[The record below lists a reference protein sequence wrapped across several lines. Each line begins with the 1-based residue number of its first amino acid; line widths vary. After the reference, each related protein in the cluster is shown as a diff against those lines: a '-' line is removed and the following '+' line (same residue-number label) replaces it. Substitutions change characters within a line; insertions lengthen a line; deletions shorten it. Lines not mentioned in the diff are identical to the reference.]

1 MYIKRNISWKLILRY
16 AWKNMLLFV
25 LYSLAI
31 FYMYHYL
38 GWYFIDIPFE
48 PLTIIGIAVAFYLGF
63 KNSQSYDRFW
73 EGRKIWGGIV
83 NYSRTWA
90 INVLSFV
97 DTGNEEQTRETKR
110 QLVHRHLAW
119 VNALRVQ
126 LRQKRPWTREHGTLV
141 ESLLDI
147 HGERN
152 KVSNEAFNFVSLGEY
167 EELKQRVNPAT
178 HIIKNQALVVAELR
192 KKEFID
198 GFQEHQLMTVLAE
211 LYNLQGMCE
220 RIKNTPFPRQ
230 YAYFTKVFTWLFVLL
245 VPLGLLNIFENHV
258 IGESN
263 ASDQTEFLFLQMI
276 PFTVLIMWIFT
287 TMEMIGDISE
297 DPFEGSTNDVPMTSL
312 CRTIEI
318 DLRDMLDE
326 KDLPESIQPKDNIL
340 Y

>member
-245 VPLGLLNIFENHV
+245 VPLGLLNIFESHV

-326 KDLPESIQPKDNIL
+326 KDLPESIEPKDNIL